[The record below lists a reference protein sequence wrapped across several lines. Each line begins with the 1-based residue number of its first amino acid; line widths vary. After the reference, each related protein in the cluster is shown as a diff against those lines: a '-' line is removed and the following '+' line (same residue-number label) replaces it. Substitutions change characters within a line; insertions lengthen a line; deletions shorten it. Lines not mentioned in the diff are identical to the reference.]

1 MGNREIVIG
10 SRESRLAVVQTEQV
24 IHYIEENHPDIK
36 VRLVTMETTG
46 DKRLDVT
53 LDKIGGKGLFVK
65 ELDRALMDGRID
77 LAVHSLKDMP
87 MEESEEIP
95 IVAYSPREDVRD
107 VLVLPRGVET
117 WDGRGVVGCSSFR
130 RRIQGEKLYPEAEF
144 QSIRG
149 NVLTRL
155 DKLDA
160 GEYDALILAAAGLK
174 RLGLEERIHKY
185 FEVDEILP
193 AAGQGIMAIQ
203 GRKGADYSFLSD
215 YVNPE
220 TAYIA
225 KGERAFVRYLDG
237 GCSSPVAAY
246 GEVHDNIFCLK
257 GLYYMEDTDDF
268 VIGQMEGAVKEA
280 EQIGIAL
287 AKNMEDTYGR
297 TTSGKVHSSEYTV
310 MHACGGRTT
319 SGKVFLVG
327 AGPGDVGLLTIKG
340 QTLLEQADVV
350 VYDHLVGEDILAR
363 IDHSKKMINVGKMA
377 GHHPIPQNQINRLL
391 VEEAK
396 KGNRVVRLKGG
407 DPFLFGRGGEELE
420 ELSRENVP
428 FEVVPG
434 VTSSISVPAYNGIP
448 VTHRE
453 YASSLHIV
461 TGHKKAGQEDDIN
474 YKALVDVKG
483 TLVFLMGVTALESI
497 MEKLLAAGMDPQ
509 MPAAVLQEGTTAGQ
523 KRVVATV
530 ATLAEKAKKSHILPP
545 AIIVVGKVC
554 ELSDRLSWYEKM
566 PLMGMRVLLT
576 RPRELMSVTAGKLR
590 DRGAEVLEIPAIHTV
605 PIADNRKL
613 GSCLEKIGDYQW
625 IVFTSQVGVRIFFE
639 QLAVR
644 EVDIRKLSNVK
655 FAVIGEGTRKALR
668 QRGFLADL
676 MPDVYDGESLAHML
690 AGQGIKGQR
699 ILIPRAKKG
708 TKELVP
714 VLADAGAV
722 VDDVPIYETVYQEAN
737 GVSIKDEIDRGRV
750 DCVIFTS
757 SSTVEGFV
765 AASRGADYSKFV
777 AACIGKQT
785 AQTARE
791 YGMRCEV
798 AAKATIDALVEL
810 VERIHEN
817 D

>member
-1 MGNREIVIG
+1 MKNREIVIG

-24 IHYIEENHPDIK
+24 IRYIEENHPDIK

-65 ELDRALMDGRID
+65 ELDRALIDGRID

-95 IVAYSPREDVRD
+95 IVAYSPREDTRD
-107 VLVLPRGVET
+107 VLVLSRGVDT

-130 RRIQGEKLYPEAEF
+130 RRIQGERLYPEAEF

-203 GRKGADYSFLSD
+203 GRKGVDYSFLSD
-215 YVNPE
+215 YVNLE

-246 GEVHDNIFCLK
+246 GEVHDNIFCLR
-257 GLYYMEDTDDF
+257 GLYYMEGTDDF
-268 VIGQMEGAVKEA
+268 VVGQMEGSVKEA

-287 AKNMEDTYGR
+287 AKSMEETYGR
-297 TTSGKVHSSEYTV
+297 T
-310 MHACGGRTT
+310 A

-327 AGPGDVGLLTIKG
+327 AGPGDVGLLTVKG
-340 QTLLEQADVV
+340 QSLLEQADVV

-363 IDHSKKMINVGKMA
+363 IDHSKKMINVGKIA

-396 KGNRVVRLKGG
+396 KGNQVVRLKGG

-461 TGHKKAGQEDDIN
+461 TGHKRAGQVDDIN
-474 YKALVDVKG
+474 YKALVDAKG
-483 TLVFLMGVTALESI
+483 TIVFLMGVTALESI
-497 MEKLLAAGMDPQ
+497 MEKLLAAGMNPQ

-523 KRVVATV
+523 RRVVATV
-530 ATLAEKAKKSHILPP
+530 ATLADKAKKSQIKPP

-554 ELSDRLSWYEKM
+554 ELSERLSWYEKM

-590 DRGAEVLEIPAIHTV
+590 DKGAEVLEIPAIHTV

-613 GSCLEKIGDYQW
+613 ESCLENISDYQW

-644 EVDIRKLSNVK
+644 EVDSRKLGNVK

-676 MPDVYDGESLAHML
+676 MPDVYDGESLAHTL
-690 AGQGIKGQR
+690 ARYGIEGQR

-708 TKELVP
+708 TEELVP
-714 VLADAGAV
+714 VLLGAGAV
-722 VDDVPIYETVYQEAN
+722 VDDVPIYETVYQEAG

-785 AQTARE
+785 AQTAGE

-810 VERIHEN
+810 VERIHGN

>member
-1 MGNREIVIG
+1 MENREIVIG

-24 IHYIEENHPDIK
+24 IRYIEENHPDIK

-65 ELDRALMDGRID
+65 ELDRALIDGRID

-95 IVAYSPREDVRD
+95 IVAYSPREDTRD
-107 VLVLPRGVET
+107 VLVLPRGVDT

-130 RRIQGEKLYPEAEF
+130 RRIQGERLYPEAEF

-203 GRKGADYSFLSD
+203 GRKGVDYSFLSD
-215 YVNPE
+215 YVNLE

-246 GEVHDNIFCLK
+246 GEVHDNIFCLR
-257 GLYYMEDTDDF
+257 GLYYMEGTDDF
-268 VIGQMEGAVKEA
+268 VVGQMEGSVKEA

-287 AKNMEDTYGR
+287 AKSMEETYGR
-297 TTSGKVHSSEYTV
+297 T
-310 MHACGGRTT
+310 A

-327 AGPGDVGLLTIKG
+327 AGPGDVGLLTVKG
-340 QTLLEQADVV
+340 QSLLEQADVV

-363 IDHSKKMINVGKMA
+363 IDHSKKMINVGKIA

-396 KGNRVVRLKGG
+396 KGNQVVRLKGG

-461 TGHKKAGQEDDIN
+461 TGHKRAGQVDDIN
-474 YKALVDVKG
+474 YKALVDAKG
-483 TLVFLMGVTALESI
+483 TIVFLMGVTALESI
-497 MEKLLAAGMDPQ
+497 MEKLLAAGMNPQ

-523 KRVVATV
+523 RRVVATV
-530 ATLAEKAKKSHILPP
+530 ATLADKAKKSQIKPP

-554 ELSDRLSWYEKM
+554 ELSERLSWYEKM

-590 DRGAEVLEIPAIHTV
+590 DKGAEVLEIPAIHTV

-613 GSCLEKIGDYQW
+613 ESCLENISDYQW

-644 EVDIRKLSNVK
+644 EVDSRKLGNVK

-676 MPDVYDGESLAHML
+676 MPDVYDGESLAHTL
-690 AGQGIKGQR
+690 ARYGIEGQR

-708 TKELVP
+708 TEELVP
-714 VLADAGAV
+714 VLLGAGAV
-722 VDDVPIYETVYQEAN
+722 VDDVPIYETVYQEAG

-785 AQTARE
+785 AQTAGE

-798 AAKATIDALVEL
+798 AAKATIDALIEL

>member
-1 MGNREIVIG
+1 MSREIVIG
-10 SRESRLAVVQTEQV
+10 SRESRLAAVQTKQV
-24 IHYIEENHPDIK
+24 IHYIEANHPDIQVK
-36 VRLVTMETTG
+36 LVTMETTG

-65 ELDRALMDGRID
+65 ELDCALLDGRID

-107 VLVLPRGVET
+107 VLVLPRGVDT

-130 RRIQGEKLYPEAEF
+130 RRIQGERLYPDAEF
-144 QSIRG
+144 RNIRG

-174 RLGLEERIHKY
+174 RLSLEERIYKY
-185 FEVDEILP
+185 FEIDEILP

-203 GRKGADYSFLSD
+203 GRKGVDYEFLADYGS
-215 YVNPE
+215 PE
-220 TAYIA
+220 VGYIA
-225 KGERAFVRYLDG
+225 RGERAFVRYLDG
-237 GCSSPVAAY
+237 GCTSPVAAY
-246 GEVHDNIFCLK
+246 GDVHDGIFCLR
-257 GLYYMEDTDDF
+257 GLYYIEDTDDYA
-268 VIGQMEGAVKEA
+268 IGKMEGPMEEA
-280 EQIGIAL
+280 EKIGIDL
-287 AKNMEDTYGR
+287 AREMKEQYGQ
-297 TTSGKVHSSEYTV
+297 
-310 MHACGGRTT
+310 AD

-340 QTLLEQADVV
+340 QEMLDEADVV

-363 IDHSKKMINVGKMA
+363 IDHNKKLINVGKTA
-377 GHHPIPQNQINRLL
+377 GHHPIPQHEINRIL

-396 KGNRVVRLKGG
+396 KGRRVVRLKGG

-420 ELSRENVP
+420 ELSREGVP

-461 TGHKKAGQEDDIN
+461 TGHKKEGEEDDIN
-474 YKALVDVKG
+474 YRALVDAKG
-483 TLVFLMGVTALESI
+483 TLVFLMGVTALAGI

-523 KRVVATV
+523 RKVVADV
-530 ATLAEKAKKSHILPP
+530 ATLADEARKAQIKPP

-554 ELSDRLSWYEKM
+554 ELSGKLSWYEKL

-605 PIADNRKL
+605 PIPDNEKL
-613 GSCLEKIGDYQW
+613 QECLDRIGEYRW
-625 IVFTSQVGVRIFFE
+625 VVFTSQVGVRIFFE
-639 QLAVR
+639 ELAAR
-644 EVDIRKLSNVK
+644 NTDIRKLGYVK
-655 FAVIGEGTRKALR
+655 FAVIGEGTKKALR
-668 QRGFLADL
+668 QRGILADL
-676 MPDVYDGESLAHML
+676 MPDIYDGESLAHML
-690 AGQGIKGQR
+690 AGQGIDGQR
-699 ILIPRAKKG
+699 ILVPRAKKG

-714 VLADAGAV
+714 VLEGAGAV
-722 VDDVPIYETVYQEAN
+722 VDDVPIYETVYREAN
-737 GVSIKDEIDRGRV
+737 GVSIKEEIDKGRI

-765 AASRGADYSKFV
+765 AASKGADYSGFV

-785 AQTARE
+785 AQTASS

-810 VERIHEN
+810 VERIHKN